1 MDLRGAIVSNW
12 GYKLAAFVI
21 VSLLW
26 LSLSADERQSQPVR
40 TIVSVEVLDS
50 AWVLV
55 NAPTEVSATFQ
66 GRNRD
71 LAALLVNEPEIRI
84 VIDSVLGPGMQVE
97 IDLSRVTY
105 DRELDVRPTSVVPRS
120 LELQFERKA
129 ERRVPVVAEI
139 DAIPA
144 TGFTVLRP
152 ILVSPDTVTVRGPA
166 SEVESITRVATRRIR
181 LEDVANTV
189 MRDLPIELPTGV
201 RSVSV
206 DPASALVTVEVD
218 SLLILTRRVP
228 VRLVGAGTE
237 GLQITPDSVDAVIR
251 GAATAV
257 RRRLEAL
264 GSVDAPLDDAA
275 DLPTRIFLGTAIA
288 DSGFVSVRFV
298 PPEVFVQQGPT
309 R

>member
-1 MDLRGAIVSNW
+1 MRVAIFSNW
-12 GYKLAAFVI
+12 GYKLAALVI

-40 TIVSVEVLDS
+40 TRVTVEVLDS

-55 NAPTEVSATFQ
+55 NAPEEVSTTLQ

-71 LAALLVNEPEIRI
+71 LLGLLVNEPEIPV
-84 VIDSVLGPGMQVE
+84 VIDSVTESTMRVE
-97 IDLSRVTY
+97 LDEARVRY
-105 DRELDVRPTSVVPRS
+105 DRELDVRPTSIVPRA
-120 LELQFERKA
+120 LTLQFEQRA

-139 DAIPA
+139 DAVPA

-166 SEVESITRVATRRIR
+166 SEVERITRVATRRIG
-181 LEDVANTV
+181 LEDIANTV

-206 DPASALVTVEVD
+206 EPASALVTIEVD
-218 SLLILTRRVP
+218 SLVILRKRLP
-228 VRLVGAGTE
+228 VQLTGPGSQSASV
-237 GLQITPDSVDAVIR
+237 TPDSVEAVIR

-257 RRRLEAL
+257 RMQLEAL
-264 GSVDAPLDDAA
+264 DHVIAELSSSPDG
-275 DLPTRIFLGTAIA
+275 PTRVTVSTTIP
-288 DSGFVSVRFV
+288 DSGFVSVRLS
-298 PPEVFVQQGPT
+298 PPEVTVQPGSGP
-309 R
+309 

>member
-1 MDLRGAIVSNW
+1 MDLRGAIFSNW

-40 TIVSVEVLDS
+40 TLVAVEVLDS

-55 NAPTEVSATFQ
+55 SPPTEVSATFQ

-71 LAALLVNEPEIRI
+71 LAALLVNEPEIPI
-84 VIDSVLGPGMQVE
+84 VIDSVLGTEMRVE
-97 IDLSRVTY
+97 LDLSRVRY
-105 DRELDVRPTSVVPRS
+105 DRELDVRPTSVLPRS
-120 LELQFERKA
+120 LELQFERRA

-144 TGFTVLRP
+144 NGFTVLRP

-181 LEDVANTV
+181 LEEVANTV
-189 MRDLPIELPTGV
+189 MRDLPIEIPTGV

-228 VRLVGAGTE
+228 VRLVGAGTG
-237 GLQITPDSVDAVIR
+237 GLQVTPDSVDAVIR

-257 RRRLEAL
+257 RRRLEAFDY
-264 GSVDAPLDDAA
+264 VEAPLDDPT
-275 DLPTRIFLGTAIA
+275 DLPTRITLAAETSEGGFL
-288 DSGFVSVRFV
+288 SVRFV
-298 PPEVFVQQGPT
+298 PPDVFVQPGPSP
-309 R
+309 

>member
-1 MDLRGAIVSNW
+1 MNLRTAIFSNW

-21 VSLLW
+21 VLLLW

-40 TIVSVEVLDS
+40 TLVTVEVLDS

-55 NAPTEVSATFQ
+55 NAPTEISTTFQ

-71 LAALLVNEPEIRI
+71 LAALLVNVPEIPI
-84 VIDSVLGPGMQVE
+84 VIDSVPDTGMQVE
-97 IDLSRVTY
+97 LDLSRVRY

-120 LELQFERKA
+120 LDLQFERRA

-144 TGFTVLRP
+144 TGFTILRP

-166 SEVESITRVATRRIR
+166 SEVESITRVATRRIQ
-181 LEDVANTV
+181 LEEVANTI

-228 VRLVGAGTE
+228 VRLVGPGTE
-237 GLQITPDSVDAVIR
+237 GLLVTPDSVDAVIR
-251 GAATAV
+251 GAARAV
-257 RRRLEAL
+257 RRRLQALEYVEARAE
-264 GSVDAPLDDAA
+264 SVE
-275 DLPTRIFLGTAIA
+275 DLPTRIPLDPAIA
-288 DSGFVSVRFV
+288 DSGFVSVRFM
-298 PPEVFVQQGPT
+298 PPEVFVQPGPSS
-309 R
+309 

>member
-1 MDLRGAIVSNW
+1 MRVAIFSNW
-12 GYKLAAFVI
+12 GYKLAALVI

-40 TIVSVEVLDS
+40 TRVTVEVLDS

-55 NAPTEVSATFQ
+55 NAPEEVSTTFQ

-71 LAALLVNEPEIRI
+71 LLGLLVNEPEIPV
-84 VIDSVLGPGMQVE
+84 VIDSVTESTMRVE
-97 IDLSRVTY
+97 LDEARVRY
-105 DRELDVRPTSVVPRS
+105 DRELDVRPTSIVPRA
-120 LELQFERKA
+120 LTLQFEQRA

-139 DAIPA
+139 DAVPA

-166 SEVESITRVATRRIR
+166 SEVERITRVATRRIG
-181 LEDVANTV
+181 LEDIANTV

-206 DPASALVTVEVD
+206 EPASALVTIEVD
-218 SLLILTRRVP
+218 SLVILRKRLP
-228 VRLVGAGTE
+228 VQLTGPGSQSASV
-237 GLQITPDSVDAVIR
+237 TPDSVEAVIR

-257 RRRLEAL
+257 RMQLEAL
-264 GSVDAPLDDAA
+264 DHVIAELSSSPDG
-275 DLPTRIFLGTAIA
+275 PTRVTVSTTIP
-288 DSGFVSVRFV
+288 DSGFVSVRLS
-298 PPEVFVQQGPT
+298 PPEVTVQPGSGP
-309 R
+309 

>member
-1 MDLRGAIVSNW
+1 MDLRTAIFSNW

-26 LSLSADERQSQPVR
+26 LSLSADERQAQPVR
-40 TIVSVEVLDS
+40 TLVTVEVLDS

-55 NAPTEVSATFQ
+55 NAPTEVSTTFQ
-66 GRNRD
+66 GRARD
-71 LAALLVNEPEIRI
+71 LAALLMNEPAIPV
-84 VIDSVLGPGMQVE
+84 VIDSVPDIEMRV
-97 IDLSRVTY
+97 DLDLARVRY
-105 DRELDVRPTSVVPRS
+105 DRDLDVRPTSIVPRS
-120 LELQFERKA
+120 VELQFERRA

-166 SEVESITRVATRRIR
+166 SEVGSITRVATRRIR
-181 LEDVANTV
+181 LEEVSNTV
-189 MRDLPIELPTGV
+189 MRDLQIELPTGV
-201 RSVSV
+201 KSVSV
-206 DPASALVTVEVD
+206 EPASALVTVEVD

-228 VRLVGAGTE
+228 VRLVGTNAD
-237 GLQITPDSVDAVIR
+237 GLYVTPDSVDAVIR

-264 GSVDAPLDDAA
+264 EYVEVRLESAE
-275 DLPTRIFLGTAIA
+275 DLPTRIPLAAASA
-288 DSGFVSVRFV
+288 DSGFVSVRFM
-298 PPEVFVQQGPT
+298 PQEVFVQPGPSS
-309 R
+309 

>member
-1 MDLRGAIVSNW
+1 MDMRVAIFSNW
-12 GYKLAAFVI
+12 GYKLAALVI

-40 TIVSVEVLDS
+40 TRVTVEVLDS

-55 NAPTEVSATFQ
+55 NAPEEVSTTFQ

-71 LAALLVNEPEIRI
+71 LLGLLVNEPEIPV
-84 VIDSVLGPGMQVE
+84 VIDSVTESTMRVE
-97 IDLSRVTY
+97 LDEARVRY
-105 DRELDVRPTSVVPRS
+105 DRELDVRPTSIVPRA
-120 LELQFERKA
+120 LTLQFEQRA

-139 DAIPA
+139 DAVPA

-166 SEVESITRVATRRIR
+166 SEVERITRVATRRIG
-181 LEDVANTV
+181 LEDIANTV

-206 DPASALVTVEVD
+206 EPASALVTIEVD
-218 SLLILTRRVP
+218 SLVILRKRLP
-228 VRLVGAGTE
+228 VQLTGPGSQSASV
-237 GLQITPDSVDAVIR
+237 TPDSVEAVIR

-257 RRRLEAL
+257 RMQLEAL
-264 GSVDAPLDDAA
+264 DHVIAELSSSPDG
-275 DLPTRIFLGTAIA
+275 PTRVTVSTTIP
-288 DSGFVSVRFV
+288 DSGFVSVRLS
-298 PPEVFVQQGPT
+298 PPEVTVQPGSGP
-309 R
+309 